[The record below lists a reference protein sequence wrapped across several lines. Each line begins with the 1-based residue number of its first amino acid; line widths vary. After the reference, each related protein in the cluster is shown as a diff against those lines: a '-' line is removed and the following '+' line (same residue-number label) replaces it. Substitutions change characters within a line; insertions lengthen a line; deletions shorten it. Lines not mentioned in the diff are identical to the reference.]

1 MRRGNAETLQSLDVD
16 VPHFA
21 DPNAAEHA
29 TSRALLQSMP
39 TVVISWNADIQ
50 FRIQSYLCASE
61 LKATASMSNAW
72 AESAGNALHDR
83 SQWLCEDYVDLTWRD
98 LQMLLSKLRNLKV
111 LDIDAD
117 GLVAHFI
124 DDEDVSVTSLFSDLN
139 WEPQLSH
146 ARDLIA
152 DVVRSNELLHVSVC
166 NNSFNDDR
174 LDEYDYDF
182 IDLLRPVT
190 EQLLSLRTETSDFNI
205 DLAKIS
211 QSCRK
216 LKQLDVPNVSLAGIC
231 DRLESPPYLPA
242 LPMLEQL
249 RVRDI
254 GTDVKVS
261 LLADAYGPVLA
272 RRLPRLREVTVE
284 RGLTHVQRCVIDEA
298 RTAIRFQPCMRS
310 IPSCAYPHLR
320 AATAWASHDNG
331 ALLQSTQHM

>member
-1 MRRGNAETLQSLDVD
+1 MASANPYNTQQFSVATSARNVSFLQVQSPALQDELSREMAALLLQST
-16 VPHFA
+16 
-21 DPNAAEHA
+21 EHA

-50 FRIQSYLCASE
+50 FRIQSYLFASE
-61 LKATASMSNAW
+61 LKATAGMSNSW
-72 AESAGNALHDR
+72 AVSAGNALHER
-83 SQWLCEDYVDLTWRD
+83 SQWLFEDYVDLTWCD

-117 GLVAHFI
+117 GLVAHFV
-124 DDEDVSVTSLFSDLN
+124 DDDDVSVTSLFSAPN
-139 WEPQLSH
+139 WEPQLSQ

-190 EQLLSLRTETSDFNI
+190 EQLLSLRTETSDFNM
-205 DLAKIS
+205 DLANTL

-216 LKQLDVPNVSLAGIC
+216 LKQLDVPNISFARIC
-231 DRLESPPYLPA
+231 DRLEHRPYLPA

-254 GTDVKVS
+254 GTDVMVS
-261 LLADAYGPVLA
+261 LLADAYGRVLSQ
-272 RRLPRLREVTVE
+272 RLPRLREVTVE
-284 RGLTHVQRCVIDEA
+284 RGLTHVQQCVIDEA
-298 RTAIRFQPCMRS
+298 STAIRFQPCMRS
-310 IPSCAYPHLR
+310 IPRVAML
-320 AATAWASHDNG
+320 
-331 ALLQSTQHM
+331 